1 MVKKSHG
8 FTLIELMIAVAII
21 GILAVIAIP
30 SYLQYII
37 KANRVDAQT
46 TLVDIASKIQRYKVS
61 QGSLSNGSSV
71 IKLTDLGYP
80 ALLEIPQNSKPLYK
94 VELSSVTVEGAW
106 ELIAEPKT
114 STKQEGDGWLCL
126 NHKGEQF
133 WSKGVDA
140 CNFSS
145 NSSWN

>member
-1 MVKKSHG
+1 MVKEASG
-8 FTLIELMIAVAII
+8 FTLIEILIVVVIL
-21 GILAVIAIP
+21 GILAAISIP
-30 SYLQYII
+30 SYNQYII

>member
-1 MVKKSHG
+1 MVNKSHG

-21 GILAVIAIP
+21 GILAAIAIP

-94 VELSSVTVEGAW
+94 VELSSVTVEGA
-106 ELIAEPKT
+106 
-114 STKQEGDGWLCL
+114 
-126 NHKGEQF
+126 
-133 WSKGVDA
+133 
-140 CNFSS
+140 
-145 NSSWN
+145 

>member
-1 MVKKSHG
+1 MVNKSHG
-8 FTLIELMIAVAII
+8 FTLIEILIVVVIL
-21 GILAVIAIP
+21 GILAAISIP
-30 SYLQYII
+30 SYNQYII

-106 ELIAEPKT
+106 ELIAEPKI

>member
-1 MVKKSHG
+1 MVNKSHG

-21 GILAVIAIP
+21 GILAAIAIP

-106 ELIAEPKT
+106 ELIAEPKLRQNR
-114 STKQEGDGWLCL
+114 KVMDG
-126 NHKGEQF
+126 F
-133 WSKGVDA
+133 V
-140 CNFSS
+140 
-145 NSSWN
+145 